1 MNWVIAQSDPKIAA
15 YWVPRTQGRDQE
27 DVSFHS
33 VGYRKRPILK
43 LRVEWGSFSEEIQQG
58 SVDQTDFGECVF
70 NYLI

>member
-1 MNWVIAQSDPKIAA
+1 MPKAILKFAA
-15 YWVPRTQGRDQE
+15 YRVPRAQGRDQE